1 MNMIASL
8 THKSDEWATP
18 TSLYQAFMKQ
28 GFKDPC
34 PLGCKTN
41 ALETRYENERLFVNT
56 PFSKLKEFALWIIE
70 QAKQGCDIYLLMPT
84 RTDTRYFKALF
95 EYGFDEIIFIH
106 KRLRYN
112 DSKTAPFNSMV
123 LHINKSRSMKC
134 KLMTCE
140 ELIEFIAE
148 IDRRKE
154 K

>member
-18 TSLYQAFMKQ
+18 ASLYQAFMKQ

-41 ALETRYENERLFVNT
+41 ALETRYENERLFVNP
-56 PFSKLKEFALWIIE
+56 PFSKLNDFAPWIVE
-70 QAKQGCDIYLLMPT
+70 QAKRGCDIFLLMPT
-84 RTDTRYFKALF
+84 RTDTRYFKTLF
-95 EYGFDEIIFIH
+95 EYGIDEIIFIH

-123 LHINKSRSMKC
+123 LRINNSKSTLC

-140 ELIEFIAE
+140 ELIEYIAG

>member
-1 MNMIASL
+1 MNILASL
-8 THKSDEWATP
+8 SHKSDEWATP
-18 TSLYQAFMKQ
+18 SLLYQAFMRK
-28 GFKDPC
+28 GYIDPC
-34 PLGCKTN
+34 PLGGQIN
-41 ALETRYENERLFVNT
+41 ALETTYKNKRLFVNP
-56 PFSKLKEFALWIIE
+56 PFSKLNAFALWIIE

-95 EYGFDEIIFIH
+95 DYGFDEIIFIH

-140 ELIEFIAE
+140 QLIKE
-148 IDRRKE
+148 IENK
-154 K
+154 

>member
-41 ALETRYENERLFVNT
+41 ALETRYENERLFVNP

-95 EYGFDEIIFIH
+95 EYGIDEIIFIH
-106 KRLRYN
+106 KRLSYN

-140 ELIEFIAE
+140 QLIKE
-148 IDRRKE
+148 IESK
-154 K
+154 

>member
-18 TSLYQAFMKQ
+18 ASLYQAFMKQ

>member
-1 MNMIASL
+1 MNILASL
-8 THKSDEWATP
+8 SHKSDEWATP
-18 TSLYQAFMKQ
+18 SLLYQAFIRK
-28 GFKDPC
+28 GYIDPC
-34 PLGCKTN
+34 PLGGKVN
-41 ALETRYENERLFVNT
+41 ALETTYENKRLFVNP
-56 PFSKLKEFALWIIE
+56 PFSKLNEFALWIIE

-95 EYGFDEIIFIH
+95 DYGIDEIIFIH

-140 ELIEFIAE
+140 QLIKE
-148 IDRRKE
+148 IESK
-154 K
+154 

>member
-8 THKSDEWATP
+8 THNSDEWATP
-18 TSLYQAFMKQ
+18 ASLYQAFMKQ

-41 ALETRYENERLFVNT
+41 ALETRYENERLFVNP

-112 DSKTAPFNSMV
+112 ESKTAPFNSMV

>member
-1 MNMIASL
+1 MNILASL
-8 THKSDEWATP
+8 SHKSDEWATP
-18 TSLYQAFMKQ
+18 TLLYQAFMRK
-28 GFKDPC
+28 GYIDPC
-34 PLGCKTN
+34 PLGGQIN
-41 ALETRYENERLFVNT
+41 ALETTYENKRLFVNP
-56 PFSKLKEFALWIIE
+56 PFSKLNEFALWIIE

-95 EYGFDEIIFIH
+95 DYGIDEIIFIH

-140 ELIEFIAE
+140 QLIKE
-148 IDRRKE
+148 IENK
-154 K
+154 